1 MSKQDIK
8 CPICGC
14 VNKGLYLDETD
25 GCMECIKCRNVVR
38 VRPTQKIKR
47 LPVINMG
54 ERIPEKRSEKIE
66 KDNRDNGVKIIR
78 KNGFSYYEGNPSLFI
93 HKLIKNILTQ
103 CRIL

>member
-1 MSKQDIK
+1 MSQQDVK

-38 VRPTQKIKR
+38 VPPTQKVKR

-54 ERIPEKRSEKIE
+54 ERIPENVMNIIMRRSCHE
-66 KDNRDNGVKIIR
+66 
-78 KNGFSYYEGNPSLFI
+78 
-93 HKLIKNILTQ
+93 
-103 CRIL
+103 